1 MRCMMTYALTYG
13 FRKTH
18 KYTQHL
24 NKKQNIQQHTAMKLY
39 IYIYTKCNA
48 PVRNLGPVAK
58 GPSFFQP
65 LKVENNPGICFEMS

>member
-1 MRCMMTYALTYG
+1 
-13 FRKTH
+13 
-18 KYTQHL
+18 
-24 NKKQNIQQHTAMKLY
+24 MKLY